1 MASLELRNV
10 QKSYGNSQIATL
22 KDIALKI
29 DAGEFLI
36 LVGPSGCGK
45 STLMNCIAGLENITG
60 GEILVDG
67 EDISQASPKDRDIA
81 MVFQSYALY
90 PTMSVRDNIAFGLKM
105 RKVPAA
111 KIEEEVAR
119 VAKLLQIEPLLER
132 KPSQLSGG
140 QQQRVAMGRAL
151 ARRPKI
157 YLFDEPLSNLDAKLR
172 VEMRTEIKLMHQ
184 RLKTTT
190 VYVTHDQI
198 EAMTLGDKVAVMKDG
213 VIQQFGTPH
222 EIYNNPANLFV
233 ASFIGSPPMNFVP
246 LRIRQ
251 RDGRWVGVLNSEQ
264 GSCELPL
271 PITSDEGLRDR
282 ELILGIRPEQI
293 GLSNGSAADLSL
305 LVDIEVVEPTGP
317 DTLVVFALNQVKAC
331 CRLAPDQAPRWGDA
345 QPAVRSAQGPAVRR
359 PERRTAGP
367 GAACSH
373 ARKQGHA
380 AGFQRSGAGAVRYRP
395 ALPAGWG

>member
-90 PTMSVRDNIAFGLKM
+90 PTMTVRDNIAFGLKM

-271 PITSDEGLRDR
+271 PITSDDGLRDR

-293 GLSNGSAADLSL
+293 GLAPAGSADFSL
-305 LVDIEVVEPTGP
+305 AVDIEVVEPTGP
-317 DTLVVFALNQVKAC
+317 DTLVVFTLNQVKAC
-331 CRLAPDQAPRWGDA
+331 CRLAPDQAPRVGETLNLQFDPRKALLFDA
-345 QPAVRSAQGPAVRR
+345 QTGERLGVVQPEPVRESKITRLV
-359 PERRTAGP
+359 
-367 GAACSH
+367 SN
-373 ARKQGHA
+373 
-380 AGFQRSGAGAVRYRP
+380 GAGTAQ
-395 ALPAGWG
+395 

>member
-317 DTLVVFALNQVKAC
+317 DTLVVFTLNQVKAC
-331 CRLAPDQAPRWGDA
+331 CRLAPDQAPRVGETLNLQFDPRKVLLFDAQSGERLGLA
-345 QPAVRSAQGPAVRR
+345 QPAATRESKVTRLVSNG
-359 PERRTAGP
+359 AGP
-367 GAACSH
+367 V
-373 ARKQGHA
+373 Q
-380 AGFQRSGAGAVRYRP
+380 
-395 ALPAGWG
+395 

>member
-60 GEILVDG
+60 GEILVDS

-90 PTMSVRDNIAFGLKM
+90 PTMTVRDNIAFGLKM

-271 PITSDEGLRDR
+271 PITSDDGLRDR

-293 GLSNGSAADLSL
+293 GLAGVGTADFSL
-305 LVDIEVVEPTGP
+305 AVDIEVVEPTGP
-317 DTLVVFALNQVKAC
+317 DTLVVFTLNQVKAC
-331 CRLAPDQAPRWGDA
+331 CRLMPDQAPRVGETLNLQFDPRKALLFDA
-345 QPAVRSAQGPAVRR
+345 QTGERLGVVQPEPVRESKVPRLV
-359 PERRTAGP
+359 
-367 GAACSH
+367 SN
-373 ARKQGHA
+373 
-380 AGFQRSGAGAVRYRP
+380 GAGTAQ
-395 ALPAGWG
+395 